1 MSRTKRAAK
10 RIIDAILSAELVV
23 MALLVA
29 ATAGAAALGWQPYCV
44 LTGSM
49 APSMPA
55 GTLVWVD
62 THVQPAQLVQGD
74 VVAFKAD
81 SGAQVTHRIVE
92 NDVES
97 ALMTTKG
104 DANGAADPAPVAY
117 DKVVGKSC
125 LAIPGAGTLL
135 SLLVANKVPIIAG
148 TLAINAAL
156 LAASS
161 LIGRNG
167 REGRPSA

>member
-1 MSRTKRAAK
+1 MSRAKRAAK
-10 RIIDAILSAELVV
+10 RIIGAILSAELVI
-23 MALLVA
+23 MAALVA
-29 ATAGAAALGWQPYCV
+29 ATTGAAALGWQPYCV

-62 THVQPAQLVQGD
+62 THVQPEQLEPGD
-74 VVAFKAD
+74 VVAFKAE

-92 NDVES
+92 NDADA

-117 DKVVGKSC
+117 DKVIGESS
-125 LAIPGAGTLL
+125 LAMPGAGTLL
-135 SLLVANKVPIIAG
+135 SFLVANKVPAIAG

-161 LIGRNG
+161 LIGRSG